1 MRYLTWF
8 LISIHDV
15 WLHLVDACR
24 KETRGKTGAEVPSKA
39 EIIRKYNLTVVSD
52 DDRQALQAAAKLAQI
67 ASEVLPATGTNGAS
81 EPSAAAL
88 SNEQLRQLAQLL
100 ARKVWVRRQ
109 ELGATSRRLT
119 SVLLDQTAQ
128 RVLQG
133 RQTT

>member
-1 MRYLTWF
+1 MRGRR
-8 LISIHDV
+8 SR
-15 WLHLVDACR
+15 CCGPGR
-24 KETRGKTGAEVPSKA
+24 CNGE
-39 EIIRKYNLTVVSD
+39 
-52 DDRQALQAAAKLAQI
+52 RQR
-67 ASEVLPATGTNGAS
+67 PR